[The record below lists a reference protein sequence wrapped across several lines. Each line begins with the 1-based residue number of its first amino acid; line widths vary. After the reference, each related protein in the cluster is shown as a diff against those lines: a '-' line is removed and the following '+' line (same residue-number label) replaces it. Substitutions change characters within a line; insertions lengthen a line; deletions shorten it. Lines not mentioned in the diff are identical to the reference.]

1 MNTAASDRVMCVCL
15 LVYIL
20 LIPVVTFAL
29 PDESGQRAGEISRV
43 IPAVKIARGSNSLD
57 GNEKT
62 PIYWKDVVN
71 TMAGGRARMSLDDGS
86 VLNLGSNSNMNVL
99 KHDAGAQQT
108 ELALGLGKMR
118 VQAQKISHS
127 TGKFEV
133 RTPAGVAG
141 VIGTDFYVGYE
152 NQLMTVIV
160 FAGRVKACNPAGV
173 CVEVGEGDSITLGGS
188 PGGVTHASAAMKAE
202 AIRSTSVET
211 GVEAEPIETRQLG
224 TVVKA
229 TTARVGNS
237 TGTKGAAVYSGDSLS
252 TDIGG
257 VLIVRVGTL
266 SVELQGDSA
275 ARIYGASYGAV
286 VDLGRG
292 SVVYQTAGDPQ
303 KVEIVASDAR
313 ITPGGGTATAGRVAL
328 ENGCYIRIQSRRGQ
342 VHVVDG
348 TNSHVVESG
357 RTYHL
362 YPQHF
367 VIASQSIS
375 PDSTNFHHAHLHRA
389 CGTSD
394 AKGLAAFYFP
404 GNTNSGS
411 TTSVPE
417 PSSLDMLAIGLFLLV
432 GVALK
437 RLLA

>member
-1 MNTAASDRVMCVCL
+1 MKTAAAHRVMCVCL
-15 LVYIL
+15 LVYFL

-57 GNEKT
+57 GTEKT

-86 VLNLGSNSNMNVL
+86 VLNLGSNSNMNVV

-108 ELALGLGKMR
+108 ELTLGLGKMR

-152 NQLMTVIV
+152 NKLMTVIV
-160 FAGRVKACNPAGV
+160 FAGRVRVCSLGGV
-173 CVEVGEGDSITLGGS
+173 CVEVGEGDSITLGGGS
-188 PGGVTHASAAMKAE
+188 GAVTHASAAMKAE
-202 AIRSTSVET
+202 AMRSTSVEP
-211 GVEAEPIETRQLG
+211 GVEAGLIETGPLG
-224 TVVKA
+224 IVVKA

-266 SVELQGDSA
+266 TVELQGDSA
-275 ARIYGASYGAV
+275 ARIYRASYGAV
-286 VDLGRG
+286 VDLGGG
-292 SVVYQTAGDPQ
+292 SVIYQTAGDPQ
-303 KVEIVASDAR
+303 NVQIVASDTR
-313 ITPGGGTATAGRVAL
+313 ITPGGGGATAGRVTL
-328 ENGCYIRIQSRRGQ
+328 ENGCYLKIQSRRGP
-342 VHVVDG
+342 VHVADG
-348 TNSHVVESG
+348 RNSHVVDSG

-362 YPQHF
+362 YPQNF

-375 PDSTNFHHAHLHRA
+375 PDSTNYHHAHLHRA
-389 CGTSD
+389 CGTSE
-394 AKGLAAFYFP
+394 AKGLAPFYFP

-417 PSSLDMLAIGLFLLV
+417 PSSLDMLAIGILVLV